1 MEYDQDL
8 TLRLKKVEGQI
19 RGIQKMLEDN
29 RDCMDVIQQLQAVK
43 SAINSTNQLII
54 KQYLN
59 KCINDGSINSG
70 QDKINELLKL
80 LTWIEK

>member
-43 SAINSTNQLII
+43 SAINSINQLII

-59 KCINDGSINSG
+59 KCINDGSIYSG
-70 QDKINELLKL
+70 QEKINELLKI